1 MSRPYDESPRSASE
15 GGESPA
21 AERPAYNADRP
32 SYQGGGDRPQGDRPS
47 YGGGR
52 PYQGGGRPYI
62 PGGGDRPSYQ
72 GGGDRPQGERPPY
85 QGGGDR
91 PPYQGGGDRPSYGG
105 GRRSFG
111 GGQGGGG
118 GRSFGGGRGG
128 GGPRRRRQKVSK
140 FDEWGIETID
150 YKDVERLKEFLSEH
164 AKILSR
170 RVTGSRAK
178 HQRQLTRAIKRARY
192 MALLPYVGKIEK
204 HR

>member
-1 MSRPYDESPRSASE
+1 MSRPYDERPVNSSSE
-15 GGESPA
+15 GAEAP
-21 AERPAYNADRP
+21 AERPARAPR
-32 SYQGGGDRPQGDRPS
+32 SYGDRPS
-47 YGGGR
+47 
-52 PYQGGGRPYI
+52 
-62 PGGGDRPSYQ
+62 
-72 GGGDRPQGERPPY
+72 Y

-105 GRRSFG
+105 GGRRFG
-111 GGQGGGG
+111 GPGQGGNSRFG
-118 GRSFGGGRGG
+118 GRG
-128 GGPRRRRQKVSK
+128 GGPRRRRQKISK
-140 FDEWGIETID
+140 FDEWGIDNID

-178 HQRQLTRAIKRARY
+178 HQRRLTRAIKRARF

>member
-1 MSRPYDESPRSASE
+1 MSRPYDERPVNSSSE
-15 GGESPA
+15 GAEAP
-21 AERPAYNADRP
+21 AERPARAPR
-32 SYQGGGDRPQGDRPS
+32 SY
-47 YGGGR
+47 
-52 PYQGGGRPYI
+52 
-62 PGGGDRPSYQ
+62 GDRPSYQ
-72 GGGDRPQGERPPY
+72 GGGDRPPYQGGGDRPPYQGGGDRPPYQGGGDRPPYQGGGDRPPY

-105 GRRSFG
+105 GGRRFG
-111 GGQGGGG
+111 GPGQGGNSRFG
-118 GRSFGGGRGG
+118 GRG
-128 GGPRRRRQKVSK
+128 GGPRRRRQKISK
-140 FDEWGIETID
+140 FDEWGIDNID

-178 HQRQLTRAIKRARY
+178 HQRRLTRAIKRARF